1 METSRFVSMC
11 LVFLVLIAPMIAS
24 ADPPL
29 RYVDEHGVAHWV
41 MSKEQIPAK
50 YRDKVQTPDL
60 PPANSSP
67 VPVPTPAPR
76 ESEERQRRG
85 AEHATEPQSDKQAPP
100 PVPWAR

>member
-1 METSRFVSMC
+1 METSRIVAMC
-11 LVFLVLIAPMIAS
+11 LVLLAPVIAF
-24 ADPPL
+24 ADQPL

-67 VPVPTPAPR
+67 VPVPTPSPR
-76 ESEERQRRG
+76 ERSEERQRPG
-85 AEHATEPQSDKQAPP
+85 AEQAAEPQSDKQAPP